1 MNEVQ
6 LPQKLLLKV
15 VVLGEAG
22 VGKTSVVK
30 QYVNET
36 FDEHYK
42 PTIGADFLTKDVHL
56 PNRGALKL
64 QIWDTAGQERFRS
77 MAKCFYRGADACVL
91 VYDIG
96 DVKTFET
103 LGMWMKEFL
112 ENVDVDNEMEDF
124 PFVVLG
130 NKADLTE
137 KRKVQTASAEA
148 WCSSKKNV
156 SFFETS
162 ALSKKNLNEAFNR
175 IVEAAGR
182 WPAPVP
188 LKDVQGLSQPEAQDL
203 DDSKAF
209 EDEQNA
215 DEESETPSE
224 LEPATQEGD
233 EQRASEARSESPD
246 ESVKQGSKKK
256 IRRKKQ
262 KRQEADV
269 EAVTPPPNASRRS
282 PKGSREYQK
291 EHRHEHKSKP
301 VRNNRRN
308 STSSSISR
316 DHQDNTSLPSNYSP
330 RGDRHSRRSTPH
342 RHGRMDNIRLDE
354 EDGYSTGSSEPP
366 VGCCEL

>member
-6 LPQKLLLKV
+6 LPQKSLLKV
-15 VVLGEAG
+15 VVLGDAG

-56 PNRGALKL
+56 PNRRALKL
-64 QIWDTAGQERFRS
+64 QLWDTAGQERFRS
-77 MAKCFYRGADACVL
+77 MAVSFYRGADACVL
-91 VYDIG
+91 VYDIC
-96 DVKTFET
+96 DEKSFEN
-103 LGMWMKEFL
+103 LDMWMKEFL
-112 ENVDVDNEMEDF
+112 QNCGVENEEEDF

-137 KRKVQTASAEA
+137 KKKVSTASAEA
-148 WCSSKKNV
+148 WCSSKNNV

-162 ALSKKNLNEAFNR
+162 ALSKKNLNEAFDK
-175 IVEAAGR
+175 IAEAAGR
-182 WPAPVP
+182 LPPPVS
-188 LKDVQGLSQPEAQDL
+188 LKDVHGLSQPEVQDL

-209 EDEQNA
+209 EDEANA
-215 DEESETPSE
+215 DEDSETPSE
-224 LEPATQEGD
+224 LEPATQEAD
-233 EQRASEARSESPD
+233 EQKVPEARSESPD
-246 ESVKQGSKKK
+246 ESAKQGSKKK

-262 KRQEADV
+262 KRKEARS
-269 EAVTPPPNASRRS
+269 ESLTPPPKTSHRV
-282 PKGSREYQK
+282 PKGSKDSQK
-291 EHRHEHKSKP
+291 EHRHEHKSKA

-308 STSSSISR
+308 STSSSNSR
-316 DHQDNTSLPSNYSP
+316 DREDNRSLPSNDSP

-354 EDGYSTGSSEPP
+354 DDRYSTDSSESP